1 MQIRPATPADADA
14 IAAMLLPVFRAGDS
28 YAIERDISRDA
39 ALAYWMAP
47 GHDVSV
53 AVGDDGAMLG
63 TFYLRANQR
72 GGGAHV
78 ANAGYVT
85 AAAARGRGVARA
97 MCVHSLDRARA
108 AGFRAMQFNFVVA
121 TNDRAVALWRGLGFA
136 VVGTLP
142 RAFDHPVHGPVDAL
156 VMYRDL
162 AEGLPR
168 ARPRSTAAR

>member
-1 MQIRPATPADADA
+1 
-14 IAAMLLPVFRAGDS
+14 
-28 YAIERDISRDA
+28 
-39 ALAYWMAP
+39 
-47 GHDVSV
+47 
-53 AVGDDGAMLG
+53 
-63 TFYLRANQR
+63 
-72 GGGAHV
+72 
-78 ANAGYVT
+78 
-85 AAAARGRGVARA
+85 
-97 MCVHSLDRARA
+97 
-108 AGFRAMQFNFVVA
+108 MQFNFVVA